1 MGELIMIDRDRQVI
15 DEIVDNLLA
24 AIPVIH
30 RKLINSLDEGL
41 GLGISHHHFAVL
53 GLLSRHGALPVSELG
68 KRLWISRPQMTA
80 VTDKLV
86 GMQLVERKPD
96 SVDRRVIHV
105 ALTPAG
111 QAVLNRGQQVLVA
124 GIVQKAAG
132 LSERDLVELAESLK
146 NINRIGAKIE

>member
-1 MGELIMIDRDRQVI
+1 MIDRDSHVI
-15 DEIVDNLLA
+15 DEIVDNLFA

-53 GLLSRHGALPVSELG
+53 WLLSRQGSLPVSELG

-80 VTDKLV
+80 VIDKLV
-86 GMQLVERKPD
+86 GLQLVERKPD
-96 SVDRRVIHV
+96 AVDRRVVHV

-111 QAVLNRGQQVLVA
+111 QAVLNRGRQVLMA
-124 GIVQKAAG
+124 GIVQKVAA
-132 LSERDLVELAESLK
+132 LSEGDLIELAESLK
-146 NINRIGAKIE
+146 KINRIGARIE